1 MPSVTDFEWLDLS
14 YRWMNKPRWIGADGK
29 EKNRKGFY
37 MDYFMAKN
45 LLGLPKYLA
54 AAWDVVGIVSGH
66 GKVRIG
72 KSTLAQQIGY
82 FAAWLMAGGEMVD
95 SPDRANQLIIKKH
108 PTKEVKFSLDN
119 LVFTPDDLIKKA
131 DDLYKKYGKHQI
143 IIYDEGRSG
152 LDSARAMESVNKI
165 MQDFFQECGFM
176 GHIIIIVLPNFFKL
190 HEDYAVNRSLFL
202 VDVYA
207 NQELKRGYF
216 SFYNEMNKE
225 FLYFNGKKKIGSSL
239 KYRDSRVSFS
249 GRFTP
254 FSPLD
259 KVEYEKAKRAGL
271 KKKQLKTKEAIWKRQ
286 RDAAIYLVQ
295 RSSGWEL
302 DMIGKELTVVSGH
315 YVSGQAVKHAIE
327 NITHKKVDEPT

>member
-1 MPSVTDFEWLDLS
+1 MSKVTDFPWFDPSKRYAKQPVWKDE
-14 YRWMNKPRWIGADGK
+14 NGK
-29 EKNRKGFY
+29 DCNRRGFY
-37 MDYFMAKN
+37 MTYYLAKN
-45 LLGLPKYLA
+45 LLGIPRYLQ

-82 FAAWLMAGGEMVD
+82 FCAWILAGGMMEEKDPNDPGTLVMTRKPNKPV
-95 SPDRANQLIIKKH
+95 R
-108 PTKEVKFSLDN
+108 FSMEN
-119 LVFTPDDLIKKA
+119 LVFTPDDLMKRA
-131 DDLYKKYGKHQI
+131 DDLYKKYGRNQV

-176 GHIIIIVLPNFFKL
+176 GHIILIVLPNFFKL
-190 HEDYAVNRSLFL
+190 HEDYAVNRSIFL

-207 NQELKRGYF
+207 DQQLRRGYYN
-216 SFYNEMNKE
+216 FYNEVNKE
-225 FLYFNGKKKIGSSL
+225 FLYFNGKKKLGTTL
-239 KYRDSRVSFS
+239 KYHGSKISFQ

-259 KVEYEKAKRAGL
+259 KKEYEAAKRAGL
-271 KKKQLKTKEAIWKRQ
+271 KKKQLKTKEVIWKKQ

-295 RSSGWEL
+295 RASGWPL
-302 DMIGKELTVVSGH
+302 DAVAKEMTVVSGH
-315 YVSGQAVKHAIE
+315 YVSPEAIRHAIE
-327 NITHKKVDEPT
+327 NITHKKIED